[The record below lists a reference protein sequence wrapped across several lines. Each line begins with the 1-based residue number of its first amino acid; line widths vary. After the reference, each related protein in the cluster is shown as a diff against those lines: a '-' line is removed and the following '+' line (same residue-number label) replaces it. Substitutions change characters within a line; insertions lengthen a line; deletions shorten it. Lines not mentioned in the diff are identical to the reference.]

1 MTIWWNSPIY
11 DTILVHKLTEFFPD
25 WGADSPSPP
34 LTGGNYFSA
43 HYHLGHKKFQSAEPE
58 VFLFG
63 ELSDINFLGS
73 KPAAVRISFLMLCFS
88 LSQFLTFL
96 LLYSFPTNSLPNRS
110 QSNALGVS
118 SIFREIPLNSSSK
131 HLRVLFSL
139 CSMMTCNLNMTFC
152 GMESGHS
159 TVPWWLGIRI
169 CHSVVWNQDIAHLDT
184 VSMFPDQTTLVTCT
198 TLSSPLTLMW
208 TVGLPSTTSCLTV

>member
-1 MTIWWNSPIY
+1 MIQSQSINSLSSSLIEEL
-11 DTILVHKLTEFFPD
+11 ILP
-25 WGADSPSPP
+25 PPPP

-96 LLYSFPTNSLPNRS
+96 LLFSFPTSSLQNRS

-131 HLRVLFSL
+131 HLRVLFGL
-139 CSMMTCNLNMTFC
+139 CSMMTWNQNMTFC

-159 TVPWWLGIRI
+159 TFRYCFCFQIK
-169 CHSVVWNQDIAHLDT
+169 
-184 VSMFPDQTTLVTCT
+184 
-198 TLSSPLTLMW
+198 PLW
-208 TVGLPSTTSCLTV
+208 